1 LPGSS
6 SHRKGKKLAATHCS
20 RLTENEATRS
30 TRWSHSW
37 ARTAQAQQTSHF
49 RALPSRATTERRVE
63 KEPVVC
69 ANDSTGTCRQSSFA
83 PTSRDG
89 FVRSTRQH
97 WKIRERGKGRMD
109 RKERI
114 HWAAFRPTYDL
125 ILSKWSPS
133 GADER
138 PKAESVLRQSRLAV
152 GPYYSVLPSVL
163 R

>member
-1 LPGSS
+1 
-6 SHRKGKKLAATHCS
+6 
-20 RLTENEATRS
+20 
-30 TRWSHSW
+30 
-37 ARTAQAQQTSHF
+37 
-49 RALPSRATTERRVE
+49 
-63 KEPVVC
+63 
-69 ANDSTGTCRQSSFA
+69 
-83 PTSRDG
+83 
-89 FVRSTRQH
+89 
-97 WKIRERGKGRMD
+97 MD